1 MQIPPTLGVPLSRQH
16 PDGVTFKPVP
26 DGGRTSYRHRKV
38 SEISAPDTQTANGR
52 VIRAHELMH
61 AVSSPQKVA
70 WHDDHSFF
78 ALQATEDLHVHALF
92 RKKGLTSGN
101 PQFAADIATVY
112 LRELRDLSGW
122 ATLTHEPKHH
132 PILAQAWPM
141 LVLQMLRAE
150 SLDASI
156 RCDGIYRS
164 GLPARQI
171 HSLNRIMKRRLESG
185 PFALLRTPE
194 NRSLFRRIMNRHWR
208 GSNGSR
214 RGLRYTCRLIDEL
227 IAANPWLPVTPCD
240 TDGDGTPKKKGDP
253 AKSPSIDAPKETLS
267 RYFPEGTTYELDPE
281 LRVIIVRPP
290 LVKPSSERLRART
303 RPARTGT
310 KLRIRGLLNRIV
322 DPQSNAPLY
331 TKRSREFAGS
341 VMIDYSGSM
350 PLDTDSL
357 TRLCEA
363 MPFGTIRYYYGPA
376 PHGYGK
382 DADGIIVEWAR
393 DGRRA
398 ERIFQRC
405 STGNEIDAAAYDL
418 LLRDRGP
425 RFFIGDDGECGAN
438 FDSDM
443 PGYRMST
450 GEFHRR
456 ARADTQSGT
465 VTYINV
471 DALARPL
478 DDDRIDAAI
487 SKIRS
492 MVT

>member
-1 MQIPPTLGVPLSRQH
+1 VQIPPTLGVPLSRQH

-38 SEISAPDTQTANGR
+38 SEISAPDAQTANGR

-78 ALQATEDLHVHALF
+78 ALQATEDMHVHALF

-132 PILAQAWPM
+132 QILAQAWPM

-150 SLDASI
+150 SLDHAI
-156 RCDGIYRS
+156 RYDGLYRA

-171 HSLNRIMKRRLESG
+171 QPLNRIMARRMESG
-185 PFALLRTPE
+185 PYALLRTIK
-194 NRSLFRRIMNRHWR
+194 NRTLFRLIMSRQWGNH
-208 GSNGSR
+208 SR
-214 RGLRYTCRLIDEL
+214 RRLRGTCVLIDEL

-240 TDGDGTPKKKGDP
+240 TDGNGIPKKKKDGQP
-253 AKSPSIDAPKETLS
+253 VKSPSIDSPRETLS
-267 RYFPEGTTYELDPE
+267 RHFPEGTTYEIDPE

-350 PLDTDSL
+350 PLNTDSL

-376 PHGYGK
+376 PYGYGK

-425 RFFIGDDGECGAN
+425 RFFIGDCGECGAN
-438 FDSDM
+438 FDSDE
-443 PGYRMST
+443 PGHRMST

-456 ARADTQSGT
+456 ARADTASGT
-465 VTYINV
+465 LTYINV
-471 DALARPL
+471 DDLASNP
-478 DDDRIDAAI
+478 DDRIDAAI

-492 MVT
+492 MVI

>member
-1 MQIPPTLGVPLSRQH
+1 VQIPPTLGVPLSRQH

-26 DGGRTSYRHRKV
+26 DGGRTSYLSRKV

-61 AVSSPQKVA
+61 AVSSPQRVA
-70 WHDDHSFF
+70 WHDDHTFF

-122 ATLTHEPKHH
+122 ATLTRDPKHH
-132 PILAQAWPM
+132 HILAQAWPM

-150 SLDASI
+150 SLDTSV
-156 RCDGIYRS
+156 RTDSWHTS
-164 GLPARQI
+164 GLPDRQI
-171 HSLNRIMKRRLESG
+171 ESLNRIMRRRMETG
-185 PFALLRTPE
+185 TFALLRTPE
-194 NRSLFRRIMNRHWR
+194 NRSLFRRIMNRQWR

-214 RGLRYTCRLIDEL
+214 RGLRATCALIDEL
-227 IAANPWLPVTPCD
+227 IASNPWLPVTPCD
-240 TDGDGTPKKKGDP
+240 NGDGRAGDKAAP
-253 AKSPSIDAPKETLS
+253 AKSPTLGAPRDTLT
-267 RYFPEGTTYELDPE
+267 RYFPEGTTYDLDPE

-290 LVKPSSERLRART
+290 LTKPSSERLRART

-350 PLDTDSL
+350 PLNTDSL

-376 PHGYGK
+376 PIGYAEQ
-382 DADGIIVEWAR
+382 ADGIIVEWAR

-398 ERIFQRC
+398 DRIFDRHC
-405 STGNEIDAAAYDL
+405 TGNEIDASAYEL

-438 FDSDM
+438 FDDEQ
-443 PGYRMST
+443 PGYRMSL
-450 GEFHRR
+450 GAFARR
-456 ARADTQSGT
+456 ARADTESGV

-471 DALARPL
+471 DDLTTR
-478 DDDRIDAAI
+478 DSERVDAAI
-487 SKIRS
+487 AKIRS
-492 MVT
+492 LVR